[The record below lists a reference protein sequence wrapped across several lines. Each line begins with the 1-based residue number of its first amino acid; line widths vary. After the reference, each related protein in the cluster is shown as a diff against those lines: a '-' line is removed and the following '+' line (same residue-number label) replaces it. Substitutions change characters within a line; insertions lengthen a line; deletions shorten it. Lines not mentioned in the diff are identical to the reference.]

1 MSRTIKVGG
10 IEVVL
15 PDDSPLETSVGV
27 SSPAELQAD
36 KPDKPEDIQ
45 SAPYLY
51 RPNDP
56 FQGPIDRVVALGNVQ
71 DAKPWVRKAFL
82 WVFLIIPFS
91 VVQILAVGAL
101 FVMPEGEK
109 LRQFL
114 TINMMGLFAYA
125 PYVAI
130 WLGTSYQKRKMAAQA
145 SR

>member
-1 MSRTIKVGG
+1 MSKTIDVGG
-10 IEVVL
+10 MEIVL
-15 PDDSPLETSVGV
+15 PDDSPLETSAGD
-27 SSPAELQAD
+27 SATTDLQAD
-36 KPDKPEDIQ
+36 KPDKPEEIH
-45 SAPYLY
+45 SGPYVY

-56 FQGPIDRVVALGNVQ
+56 FQSPVDRVVALGNVQ

-82 WVFLIIPFS
+82 WIFLIIPFS

-101 FVMPEGEK
+101 VVMPEGEK

-130 WLGTSYQKRKMAAQA
+130 WLGTRYQKRKAASQA
-145 SR
+145 SS